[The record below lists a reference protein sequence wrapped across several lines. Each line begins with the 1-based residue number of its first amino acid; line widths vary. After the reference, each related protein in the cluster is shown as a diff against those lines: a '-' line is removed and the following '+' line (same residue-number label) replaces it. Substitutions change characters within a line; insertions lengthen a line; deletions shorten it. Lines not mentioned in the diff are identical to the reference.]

1 MIRKFTLFIL
11 FGLAGLTLRAQVITC
26 SPAFPTANDS
36 VTITFNAALGDKG
49 MANYTGT
56 DVYAYTGV
64 LTNLSTSTSGWRY
77 VKESAWLDN
86 PADCKMTKV
95 GTNLWQL
102 KIKPSIR
109 AFYGVPSSERITSM
123 AFVFR
128 NSTGSVSGRDV
139 GSKDIFYSVYQFGLN
154 VKISTPTFT
163 SPAIVKLNDT
173 VHIAWSSSSAD
184 STFLMI
190 DNKTIVAAT
199 GSTFTKTITATSYGK
214 HMIMARADSASKK
227 VYDSAYYYVLGPNKV
242 EALPSGIRD
251 GINYINDTTVTL
263 CLYAPSK
270 NHVFVLGDFNNW
282 EVDSAYQM
290 RETSDNNRYWLTIT
304 HLTPKKQY
312 IFQYDIDDTIRV
324 GDPYADQVSD
334 PWNDQYITSA
344 TYPNLIAYPQG
355 KTSGIASVLETGQT
369 PYPWKITSFN
379 PPKEQNLV
387 IYELW
392 VGDFTSGH
400 TFNDV
405 IDTLGYLKRLGIN
418 AIELMPVSEFEGN
431 ISWGYNPNYY
441 FAVDKYYGPK
451 NTYKALIDSC
461 HANGIAV
468 IMDVVLNHQY
478 NTSPF
483 AMMYWDA
490 ANNRPAAN
498 NPWFNQ
504 TSPNTTF
511 SYGNDFN
518 YDSPQTVKLMDSV
531 CNYWLTEY
539 KVDGFRFDFA
549 KGFTNTPGEGT
560 PYDTSRIRHLE
571 HMYDHIKEFHPK
583 AYDILELFTA
593 NSEEKV
599 LTSYGMSV
607 WGNENSQY
615 NQATM
620 GYVNNPTSDFSGISY
635 KQNGFTNPAGI
646 VGYME
651 SHDEERLMYKNE
663 TYGASSGNYNVKD
676 IPTALKRME
685 EAGAFF
691 FTVPGPKMIWMFG
704 ELGYDYS
711 INTCTSGTID
721 ATGGC
726 RTDLKPI
733 RWDYYSNDVNRR
745 HLYTVWS
752 ALIHLKETQPVFQT
766 SSFTMKV
773 GATSLL
779 KSIQLSDTSMDVDI
793 IGNFDVVAGDITP
806 SFQKT
811 GWWYDYFSGD
821 SINVSDVNA
830 TINLQPG
837 EYHIYTTKKLTAP
850 DLVLGTQQHTL
861 NNGLSEFQVYPNPA
875 FGNIQLNVNMQSAT
889 SGEISLYDLTGRMI
903 KTFYNGRFNQGV
915 NTFDFNVNG
924 IGQGLYFVVVNTE
937 NNRQVKKLMI
947 Q

>member
-1 MIRKFTLFIL
+1 MIKKFTLFIL
-11 FGLAGLTLRAQVITC
+11 MAFAGFSLKAQVVTC

-36 VTITFNAALGDKG
+36 VTITFHADQGDKG
-49 MANYTGT
+49 LMNYSGT
-56 DVYAYTGV
+56 DVYAHTGV
-64 LTNLSTSTSGWRY
+64 ITNKSTTTSDWKY
-77 VKESAWLDN
+77 VKASWSTN
-86 PADCKMTKV
+86 IPACKLTKV
-95 GTNLWQL
+95 ATNTWQL
-102 KIKPSIR
+102 KIGPSIR
-109 AFYGVPSSERITSM
+109 SFYGVPSGETIDSL

-128 NSTGSVSGRDV
+128 NSTGSVTGRDV
-139 GSKDIFYSVYQFGLN
+139 GGKDIFYAVYQAADLN
-154 VKISTPTFT
+154 VKISAPTFT
-163 SPAIVKLNDT
+163 NPAVVNLNDT
-173 VHIAWSSSSAD
+173 VQIKWISTSAD
-184 STFLMI
+184 STFLLI
-190 DNKTIVAAT
+190 DNKTIVADT
-199 GSTFTKTITATSYGK
+199 GSSFTKTITATAYGK
-214 HMIMARADSASKK
+214 HMIVARADSAGKE
-227 VYDSAYYYVLGPNKV
+227 VYDSAYYYVLGPNKT

-282 EVDSAYQM
+282 EYDSAYQM
-290 RETSDNNRYWLTIT
+290 KETPDNNRYWLTIT

-334 PWNDQYITSA
+334 PWNDKYITSA

-355 KTSGIASVLETGQT
+355 KTSGIATVLETGQT
-369 PYPWKITSFN
+369 PYQWKTTNFT

-392 VGDFTSGH
+392 VGDFTTGH
-400 TFNDV
+400 TFTDV
-405 IDTLGYLKRLGIN
+405 IDTLGYLQRLGIN

-431 ISWGYNPNYY
+431 VSWGYNPNYY

-461 HANGIAV
+461 HARGIAV

-483 AMMYWDA
+483 AMMYWDPV
-490 ANNRPAAN
+490 NNRPAAN
-498 NPWFNQ
+498 NPWFN
-504 TSPNTTF
+504 TVSPNTSF

-549 KGFTNTPGEGT
+549 KGFTNTPGDGSA
-560 PYDTSRIRHLE
+560 YDTSRIRHIE

-593 NSEEKV
+593 SAEEQV

-620 GYVNNPTSDFSGISY
+620 GYATNPSSDFSGISY
-635 KQNGFTNPAGI
+635 KQNGFTNPAGV

-663 TYGASSGNYNVKD
+663 VYGASSGNYNVQD
-676 IPTALKRME
+676 TATALKRME

-711 INTCTSGTID
+711 INTCSNGSVD
-721 ATGGC
+721 ASGGC
-726 RTDLKPI
+726 RLDLKPI
-733 RWDYYSNDVNRR
+733 RWDYYNDPARK
-745 HLYTVWS
+745 HLYGVWS

-766 SSFTMKV
+766 ANFTMKV
-773 GATSLL
+773 GSGSLL

-793 IGNFDVVAGDITP
+793 IGNFDVVSGSIDPA
-806 SFQKT
+806 FQKT
-811 GWWYDYFSGD
+811 GTWYDYFSGD
-821 SINVSDVNA
+821 SINVTSVDANI
-830 TINLQPG
+830 TLQPG
-837 EYHIYTTKKLTAP
+837 EYHIYTTKRLTAP
-850 DLVLGTQQHTL
+850 DFILGTQEHSIG
-861 NNGLSEFQVYPNPA
+861 NDLSRFQLYPNPA
-875 FGNIQLNVNMQSAT
+875 SSGIQLKLNMETAT
-889 SGEISLYDLTGRMI
+889 NGMISLYDLTGRMI
-903 KTFYNGRFNQGV
+903 RTFYKGRFNQGV
-915 NTFDFNVNG
+915 NTLNFNVSG